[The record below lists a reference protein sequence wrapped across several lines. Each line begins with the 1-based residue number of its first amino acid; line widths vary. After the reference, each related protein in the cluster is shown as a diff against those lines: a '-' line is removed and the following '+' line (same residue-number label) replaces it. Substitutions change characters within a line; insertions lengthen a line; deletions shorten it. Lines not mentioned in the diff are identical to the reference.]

1 MKQNFTFKPGD
12 VVLKVYAM
20 PGPDWTTIL
29 LTAVDHEKNTA
40 TGWDLGFEFEVD
52 NLAMRSLHLAT
63 DRDLDA
69 TIVTF
74 GGRTVSYRVLAEEA
88 AKRLGLTQ

>member
-1 MKQNFTFKPGD
+1 MNPTPTPSPAPAPTPRTD
-12 VVLKVYAM
+12 
-20 PGPDWTTIL
+20 
-29 LTAVDHEKNTA
+29 AVDHEKNTA

-52 NLAMRSLHLAT
+52 NLAMGRLHLAT

-74 GGRTVSYRVLAEEA
+74 GGRTVSYRALAEEA
-88 AKRLGLTQ
+88 AKRLGLSK